1 MIAFKIVPMP
11 GFCSKKIH
19 RKITNKLIKKVIT
32 PIDRSICNDMPCANT
47 LHGEA
52 PVSDT
57 SNSPS
62 PKPNK
67 VNPKQRNKK
76 VDIFGLKFKGFFELQ
91 ETLGIFLIERNI
103 FYYYYNSSNFS
114 IYNFMKKYIYILF
127 LFFLASY
134 AQAHTKHY
142 KGLIKLELEVL
153 RNDETIGYSNYFFE
167 HDKNIMTV
175 KNYTQFKVKLFGATI
190 FSISSEGIEKYEND
204 KLIYFKSTTFQN
216 DKEKYVNLKYD
227 EKINKLIINGSS
239 YKGKANLD
247 CVIGNWWNHKILEAN
262 RQISPLSGSLKD
274 QVVKFIGYENIT
286 LYGKNF
292 SAARYKLKSKDDNLP
307 DDKKLDFDIWLDRKN
322 NLILKVTYK
331 RMGDWEYRLK
341 SYQ

>member
-1 MIAFKIVPMP
+1 
-11 GFCSKKIH
+11 
-19 RKITNKLIKKVIT
+19 
-32 PIDRSICNDMPCANT
+32 
-47 LHGEA
+47 
-52 PVSDT
+52 
-57 SNSPS
+57 
-62 PKPNK
+62 
-67 VNPKQRNKK
+67 
-76 VDIFGLKFKGFFELQ
+76 
-91 ETLGIFLIERNI
+91 
-103 FYYYYNSSNFS
+103 
-114 IYNFMKKYIYILF
+114 MKKYICILL
-127 LFFLASY
+127 LFFLSSY

-142 KGLIKLELEVL
+142 QGIIKLKLEVL
-153 RNDETIGYSNYFFE
+153 RNNEAIGYSNYFFE
-167 HDKNIMTV
+167 HDENIMTV

-216 DKEKYVNLKYD
+216 EKEKYVNLKYD
-227 EKINKLIINGSS
+227 EKINRLIIDGSS
-239 YKGKANLD
+239 YKGEANLD

-292 SAARYKLKSKDDNLP
+292 SVAHYKLKSKDDNLP